1 MTLRLMYQQITLDI
15 KNHEVTNSDTP
26 DLSDYSLV
34 QDRIVRVP
42 KPILRYGHVDLIPYA
57 LQISEE
63 IDIAEQKNY
72 KEALHLKEAMN
83 K

>member
-1 MTLRLMYQQITLDI
+1 M
-15 KNHEVTNSDTP
+15 
-26 DLSDYSLV
+26 
-34 QDRIVRVP
+34 P
-42 KPILRYGHVDLIPYA
+42 KPILRYGHIDLIPYA

-63 IDIAEQKNY
+63 IDIAEQKTY